1 MNFKFILFVNILL
14 FSCSSLFKKCDY
26 CNLKYNDEDIV
37 YSIESLV
44 SYHQSCQDGFYNTDV
59 KSIDRYYKVDNVTK
73 AEMLIKIIRTQLDKI
88 GLNNPNDVINI
99 NLIKRK
105 DYNNRRG

>member
-1 MNFKFILFVNILL
+1 
-14 FSCSSLFKKCDY
+14 
-26 CNLKYNDEDIV
+26 
-37 YSIESLV
+37 
-44 SYHQSCQDGFYNTDV
+44 DV